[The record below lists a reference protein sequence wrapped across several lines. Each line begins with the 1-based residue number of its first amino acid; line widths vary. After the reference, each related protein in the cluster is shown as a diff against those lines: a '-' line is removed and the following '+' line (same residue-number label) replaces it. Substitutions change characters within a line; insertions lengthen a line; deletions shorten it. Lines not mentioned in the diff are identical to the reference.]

1 MTSRGCVS
9 RSRDVSRG
17 GPTFPIE
24 RRRTSSYLTESLRRL
39 RRILERVTPQPSSL
53 ARLAAFGA
61 ALVAA
66 LAVSSGVS
74 AAPACADAILSDWL
88 DDSRID
94 RIYALPCYEAAI
106 DSIPNDLRDYTDAAD
121 VIARAFQSVSGR
133 RLDRGLEGLEPT
145 SATPAVVP
153 PVDSSSSTAVPVP
166 ILVLGGMSV
175 ALITAGGLGYLS
187 RRRRE
192 SRGLE

>member
-1 MTSRGCVS
+1 MRVAVLVATLVS
-9 RSRDVSRG
+9 
-17 GPTFPIE
+17 
-24 RRRTSSYLTESLRRL
+24 
-39 RRILERVTPQPSSL
+39 
-53 ARLAAFGA
+53 
-61 ALVAA
+61 ALVA
-66 LAVSSGVS
+66 SSSAS
-74 AAPACADAILSDWL
+74 AAPACADAILADWL

-106 DSIPNDLRDYTDAAD
+106 DSIPDDLKDYTDAAD

-133 RLDRGLEGLEPT
+133 RLDRGLEGLVPT
-145 SATPAVVP
+145 SSTPAVVP

-166 ILVLGGMSV
+166 ILVLGGMSA
-175 ALITAGGLGYLS
+175 ALLAAGGFGYLS

>member
-1 MTSRGCVS
+1 
-9 RSRDVSRG
+9 
-17 GPTFPIE
+17 
-24 RRRTSSYLTESLRRL
+24 
-39 RRILERVTPQPSSL
+39 LERLIPKTSSL
-53 ARLAAFGA
+53 AWLAAFAA
-61 ALVAA
+61 ALVSA
-66 LAVSSGVS
+66 LVVSSGVS
-74 AAPACADAILSDWL
+74 AAPACADAILADWL

-106 DSIPNDLRDYTDAAD
+106 DSIPDDLKDYTDAAD

-145 SATPAVVP
+145 SSPAVVP

-166 ILVLGGMSV
+166 ILVLGGMSA
-175 ALITAGGLGYLS
+175 ALLAAGGFGYLS

-192 SRGLE
+192 SRGLD